1 MYKYVK
7 FFSKKI
13 LLPFILLTFLTACGA
28 VYIEYNSDGVYETP
42 MMQYEIKQI
51 GKNLHVKMTDISNDA
66 VMKCELY
73 IFFKSNDNETVD
85 TKSYISRPLWP
96 QYWQSEEVVIKIPDK
111 ARKAYIRYN
120 EYEYSGGFF
129 AYNGKEGKYK
139 YFSTIYVRL
148 N

>member
-1 MYKYVK
+1 MYKYIK
-7 FFSKKI
+7 LINKII
-13 LLPFILLTFLTACGA
+13 LLNFALLTFLTACGA
-28 VYIEYNSDGVYETP
+28 VYLEYNSEGVYETP
-42 MMQYEIKQI
+42 MMRYEIKQI
-51 GKNLHVKMTDISNDA
+51 DKDLHIKMTDISNDA

-73 IFFKSNDNETVD
+73 IFFQDSDNKTIN

-96 QYWQSEEVVIKIPDK
+96 QYWQSEEAVISIPDK

-129 AYNGKEGKYK
+129 AYNGKEAKYK